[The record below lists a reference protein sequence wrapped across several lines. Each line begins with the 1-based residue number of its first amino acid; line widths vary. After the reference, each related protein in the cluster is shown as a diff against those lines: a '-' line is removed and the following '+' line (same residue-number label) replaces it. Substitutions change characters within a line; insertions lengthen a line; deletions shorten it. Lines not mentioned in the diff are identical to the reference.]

1 MLQRRLAAA
10 APELLLTSTDP
21 ERRAKLTESIG
32 RLLLDAFVESDVTT
46 SAPGRVRVA
55 MQYIVD
61 HCAEP
66 ITSADI
72 AAAAGLSQRGLQ
84 HAFARAE
91 LPPPIAALRQARLE
105 AVRTAL
111 LHADPTVTR
120 VGEIATAWGFGH
132 LGRFSG
138 YYEAAF
144 GEFPRVTLHR
154 SA

>member
-1 MLQRRLAAA
+1 M
-10 APELLLTSTDP
+10 DN
-21 ERRAKLTESIG
+21 
-32 RLLLDAFVESDVTT
+32 DVTT
-46 SAPGRVRVA
+46 LAPPGRTQMA

-84 HAFARAE
+84 QAFARAE
-91 LPPPIAALRQARLE
+91 LPPPITALRQARLE

-111 LHADPTVTR
+111 QHADPTVTT
-120 VGEIATAWGFGH
+120 VGEIATAWGFAH

-144 GEFPRVTLHR
+144 GEFPRATLHR